1 MVMKF
6 IERILGIIT
15 YSKMDSA
22 LNEIIAENENQRN
35 SIRKEALE
43 SMDKLNPTKDGAAIQ
58 QLLLQMN
65 RDLAAS
71 YERETTLRKF
81 VDAVKR

>member
-1 MVMKF
+1 MKF
-6 IERILGIIT
+6 IERMLGVIT
-15 YSKMDSA
+15 YAKIESA
-22 LNEIIAENENQRN
+22 LVEVIADNESQRN

-43 SMDKLNPTKDGAAIQ
+43 SMDKLNPTKDGTAIQ

-65 RDLAAS
+65 RDLTAS

-81 VDAVKR
+81 VAAVKR